1 MAAVNVLKVTKP
13 GPLTTIQDRGR
24 FGFGPYGVAPSGA
37 VDSFSL
43 RVGNHLVGNG
53 EDEAGLEMTFAGPA
67 VTALSEIAI
76 AVTGADI
83 QPRINAVPAPMWRTL
98 VMRKGDRLS
107 FKGIRNG
114 LRAYLAVGGGIN
126 TDMVMGSRS
135 THLGAR
141 FGGFSGKP
149 LAKGDILS
157 AHAPHLH
164 LKTEGTAL
172 PFELI
177 PAHTPEMTL
186 RIIFGPHHHHF
197 DPEMLSTFQKSV
209 YRVTEQLD
217 RTGIRLEG
225 PLIKEK
231 AALEK
236 SIISEG
242 VVSGAIQIPGNGQPI
257 IILGETVTGGYR
269 KIATVISAD
278 LYRLGQLRPGDKV
291 RFLPVSLD
299 EARSALLEIETII
312 QGIKANR
319 VPTLSQIPETQ

>member
-1 MAAVNVLKVTKP
+1 MAAVKVLEVTNP

-24 FGFGPYGVAPSGA
+24 LGFGPYGVAPSGA

-43 RVGNHLVGNG
+43 RVGNRLVGNG

-83 QPRINAVPAPMWRTL
+83 QPQINTAPAPMWRTL
-98 VMRKGDRLS
+98 VMQKGDCLS

-114 LRAYLAVGGGIN
+114 LRAYLTVGGGIN
-126 TDMVMGSRS
+126 TEMVLGSKS
-135 THLGAR
+135 TNLGSR
-141 FGGFSGKP
+141 FGGLSGRP
-149 LAKGDILS
+149 IVKGDILS
-157 AHAPHLH
+157 AHAPHRH

-172 PFELI
+172 PSESI
-177 PAHTPEMTL
+177 PAHTPDVTL

-197 DPEMLSTFQKSV
+197 DPEMLSTFQQSA

-231 AALEK
+231 PELEK

-242 VVSGAIQIPGNGQPI
+242 VVSGAIQIPGDGQPI
-257 IILGETVTGGYR
+257 IIWEKLSREGTE
-269 KIATVISAD
+269 K
-278 LYRLGQLRPGDKV
+278 
-291 RFLPVSLD
+291 LP
-299 EARSALLEIETII
+299 RSSPLIFI
-312 QGIKANR
+312 GWG
-319 VPTLSQIPETQ
+319 S

>member
-1 MAAVNVLKVTKP
+1 LAAVNVLEVISP

-24 FGFGPYGVAPSGA
+24 LGFGPYGVAPSGA

-43 RVGNHLVGNG
+43 RVGNRLVGNRLDNG
-53 EDEAGLEMTFAGPA
+53 EDEAGLEMTFAGPV
-67 VTALSEIAI
+67 VTALSKITI

-83 QPRINAVPAPMWRTL
+83 QPRINTAPAPMWRAM
-98 VMRKGDRLS
+98 VIQKGDRLS
-107 FKGIRNG
+107 FKGIRSG

-126 TDMVMGSRS
+126 AKMVLGSRS
-135 THLGAR
+135 TNLGAR
-141 FGGFSGKP
+141 FGGLSGRP
-149 LAKGDILS
+149 LVKGDILS

-172 PFELI
+172 PFESI
-177 PAHTPEMTL
+177 PNHTPEVTL

-197 DPEMLSTFQKSV
+197 DPEMLSTFRQSA

-231 AALEK
+231 VALEK

-242 VVSGAIQIPGNGQPI
+242 VVSGAIQIPGDGQPI

-278 LYRLGQLRPGDKV
+278 LSRLGQLRPGNKV
-291 RFLPVSLD
+291 RFSPVSPD
-299 EARSALLEIETII
+299 EARSVLLEIETII
-312 QGIKANR
+312 QGIIK
-319 VPTLSQIPETQ
+319 QI

>member
-1 MAAVNVLKVTKP
+1 MAAVKVLEITKP
-13 GPLTTIQDRGR
+13 GPLTTIQDLGR
-24 FGFGPYGVAPSGA
+24 LGFGPYGVAPSGA

-43 RVGNHLVGNG
+43 RVGNRLVGNG
-53 EDEAGLEMTFAGPA
+53 EGEAGLEMTFAGPA
-67 VTALSEIAI
+67 VTALSEVAI

-83 QPRINAVPAPMWRTL
+83 QPQIDTAPAPMWQTL
-98 VMRKGDRLS
+98 VMQKGERLS

-126 TDMVMGSRS
+126 AALVLGSRS
-135 THLGAR
+135 TNLGSR
-141 FGGFSGKP
+141 FGGLSGRP
-149 LAKGDILS
+149 LIKGDILS

-172 PFELI
+172 PFESI
-177 PAHTPEMTL
+177 PAHTPEVTL

-197 DPEMLSTFQKSV
+197 DPEMLSTFGQSA

-231 AALEK
+231 ADLEK

-242 VVSGAIQIPGNGQPI
+242 VVSGAIQIPGDGQPI

-278 LYRLGQLRPGDKV
+278 LYRLGQLRPENKV
-291 RFLPVSLD
+291 RFLPVSPD
-299 EARSALLEIETII
+299 EARSALLEIEMII
-312 QGIKANR
+312 ENIKVTR
-319 VPTLSQIPETQ
+319 KH

>member
-1 MAAVNVLKVTKP
+1 MAAVKVLEITKP

-43 RVGNHLVGNG
+43 RVGNRLVGNG
-53 EDEAGLEMTFAGPA
+53 EDEAGLEITFAGPA

-83 QPRINAVPAPMWRTL
+83 QPRINTAPAPMWQAL
-98 VMRKGDRLS
+98 VMRKGERLS

-126 TDMVMGSRS
+126 AEMVLGSRS
-135 THLGAR
+135 TNLGSR
-141 FGGFSGKP
+141 FGGLSGRP
-149 LAKGDILS
+149 LMKGDILS

-164 LKTEGTAL
+164 LKTEGAAL
-172 PFELI
+172 PFESI
-177 PAHTPEMTL
+177 SAHTPEVTL

-197 DPEMLSTFQKSV
+197 GPEMLSTFGQSAF
-209 YRVTEQLD
+209 RVTEQLD
-217 RTGIRLEG
+217 RTGIRLKG

-231 AALEK
+231 EDLEK

-242 VVSGAIQIPGNGQPI
+242 VVSGAIQIPGDGQPI

-278 LYRLGQLRPGDKV
+278 LYRLGQLRPENKV
-291 RFLPVSLD
+291 RFLPVSPD
-299 EARSALLEIETII
+299 EARSALEEIETII
-312 QGIKANR
+312 QGIKIK
-319 VPTLSQIPETQ
+319 QI